1 MLEVIGWLAG
11 CLTTLSFVPQVV
23 LALRTRDLSGISI
36 RMYVA
41 FCVGGAPSP
50 PVVAANAVTLVL
62 AATILILTIRHRHQ
76 S

>member
-1 MLEVIGWLAG
+1 
-11 CLTTLSFVPQVV
+11 
-23 LALRTRDLSGISI
+23 
-36 RMYVA
+36 MYVA
-41 FCVGGAPSP
+41 FCVGVALWLVYGIYKPSP